1 MAIETEPRTVA
12 ILGAARTPIGRYR
25 GELAACTA
33 PQLGAAALRGALCS
47 SGADAGQVDDCTMG
61 CVLPAGL
68 GQAPARQASLA
79 AGISQ
84 SAGCATI
91 NKMCGSGMHA
101 VMLAVSRIRAG
112 EIGVA
117 AAGGMES
124 MSGAPY
130 LTRRDRST
138 GRPEEGG
145 PLVDHM
151 RLDGLEDA
159 YESGRSMGEYAEECA
174 EQYQFTREMQDNYAA
189 ESLLAVRRAEEAG
202 AFAREVVPVDGKEG
216 MADSDELPRT
226 ASLERI
232 ASLPPA
238 FREGGTVTAANA
250 SAVSDGAAALVL
262 ASIDEASRIGAAP
275 RAIVRGQATHAQQPQ
290 AFATAPAPAIL
301 KLMDSV
307 GWTVESVDL
316 WEVNEAFAVVPMAA
330 MAELGIPRDR
340 LNVRGGACAL
350 GHPIGASGARILV
363 TLLHAMEDTGARR
376 GVAAIC
382 IGGGEATAMALELP

>member
-1 MAIETEPRTVA
+1 MAISTKPQAVA
-12 ILGAARTPIGRYR
+12 ILGAARTPFGCYR
-25 GELAACTA
+25 GELADFTA
-33 PQLGAAALRGALCS
+33 PQLGAAALRGALRS
-47 SGADAGQVDDCTMG
+47 SGADGEQVDDCTMG
-61 CVLPAGL
+61 CVLSAGL

-84 SAGCATI
+84 SAGCSTA

-101 VMLAVSRIRAG
+101 VMLTASRIRSG

-130 LTRRDRST
+130 LTRRSRST

-145 PLVDHM
+145 PMVDHT
-151 RLDGLEDA
+151 RFDGLEDA
-159 YESGRSMGEYAEECA
+159 YESGRRMGDYAEDCA
-174 EQYQFTREMQDNYAA
+174 EQYQFTREAQDDFAT
-189 ESLLAVRRAEEAG
+189 ESLLAARRAEEAG
-202 AFAREVVPVDGKEG
+202 AFAREVVTVDHNESKV
-216 MADSDELPRT
+216 DSDELPRT

-232 ASLPPA
+232 ASQPPA
-238 FREGGTVTAANA
+238 FREDGTVTAANA
-250 SAVSDGAAALVL
+250 SAVSDGAAALIL
-262 ASIDEASRIGAAP
+262 ASIDEAARMDAAP
-275 RAIVRGQATHAQQPQ
+275 RAVVRGQATHAQQPQ
-290 AFATAPAPAIL
+290 AFATAPAPAIR
-301 KLMDSV
+301 KLLDSI
-307 GWTVESVDL
+307 GWTAESVDL

-330 MAELGIPRDR
+330 MAELGISRDR